1 MREQLVAGARGPA
14 VVLEA
19 GGRATSVMIHNIGR
33 LLEELGT
40 RPEAEP
46 LSREYLKACRDKFG
60 ALGEWTLRAVDDR
73 RRC

>member
-1 MREQLVAGARGPA
+1 MREQLAGLARAALA

-46 LSREYLKACRDKFG
+46 LAASISR
-60 ALGEWTLRAVDDR
+60 RAATSSAR
-73 RRC
+73 LASGR